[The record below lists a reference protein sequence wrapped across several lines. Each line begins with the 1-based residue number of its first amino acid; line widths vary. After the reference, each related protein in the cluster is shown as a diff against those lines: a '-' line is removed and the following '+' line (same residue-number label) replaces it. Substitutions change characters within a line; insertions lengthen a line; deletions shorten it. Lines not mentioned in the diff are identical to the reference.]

1 MSWSRRWNLNLTDI
15 KTSSTLNLTECFSS
29 ASFFSSS
36 FLWKSDNFYF
46 NEMLHST
53 SAATAPCR
61 ILTAFLTCL
70 MQLSDDTAL
79 RYSDTR
85 WAGDN
90 LMRYTGF
97 LLWCCED
104 IRHDC
109 KITDTGLQLITFR
122 QRQGTFSPLIQRLKW
137 IPCDSRMSFST
148 LTGRFDPPQ
157 TVSGFL
163 RKAQSHCSI
172 FHLSHNECSQLWSV
186 VVYSCPAHTHHTPH
200 TRRTPEPFVIVISY
214 N

>member
-1 MSWSRRWNLNLTDI
+1 
-15 KTSSTLNLTECFSS
+15 
-29 ASFFSSS
+29 
-36 FLWKSDNFYF
+36 
-46 NEMLHST
+46 MLHST